1 MEKFSDKFSNLKKV
15 GIVSDAHG
23 IRGEIYVVIFSGD
36 VSWIQKMTEINLV
49 TSTQSKTSLKIKKI
63 KAFKK
68 GFIASFDGIIDRN
81 QAEELKKQEV
91 WIDEKLLV
99 SNDGEQ
105 PFLHE
110 LIQFEVI
117 DVKLGLIGKVIQ
129 FSSNGQ
135 QDLLVLDQAVNNQ
148 NIEIPFIKQFVSH
161 VDYASK
167 KITTDLPEGLIQ
179 INEKD

>member
-1 MEKFSDKFSNLKKV
+1 MDKFSNLKKI

-23 IRGEIYVVIFSGD
+23 IRGDIYVVIFSGD
-36 VSWIQKMTEINLV
+36 VSWIAKMTEINLASS
-49 TSTQSKTSLKIKKI
+49 STESVVSYKIKKI

-68 GFIASFDGIIDRN
+68 GFIASIHEIIDRN

-105 PFLHE
+105 PFLNE
-110 LIQFEVI
+110 LIHFEVI
-117 DVKLGLIGKVIQ
+117 DLKLGRIGKVIQ
-129 FSSNGQ
+129 FSSNGE
-135 QDLLVLDQAVNNQ
+135 QDLLVLDKTVNNQ
-148 NIEIPFIKQFVSH
+148 NIEIPFIKQFVNQ
-161 VDYASK
+161 VDYHAK
-167 KITTDLPEGLIQ
+167 KIMTDLPEGLIQ

>member
-1 MEKFSDKFSNLKKV
+1 MDKFLNSRKV

-23 IRGEIYVVIFSGD
+23 IRGEVYVIVFSGD
-36 VSWIQKMTEINLV
+36 ISWIEKMTEIILV
-49 TSTQSKTSLKIKKI
+49 SQPTETRSTHKIKKI

-68 GFIASFDGIIDRN
+68 GFIVSFHGIIDRN
-81 QAEELKKQEV
+81 QAEELKKYEV
-91 WIDEKLLV
+91 WIDKNLLV

-105 PFLHE
+105 PFLNE
-110 LIQFEVI
+110 LIHFEVI
-117 DVKLGLIGKVIQ
+117 DIKLGLIGKVIQ

-135 QDLLVLDQAVNNQ
+135 QDLLVLDKSVNNQ
-148 NIEIPFIKQFVSH
+148 NIEIPFIKQFVSQ

-167 KITTDLPEGLIQ
+167 KIMTDLPEGLIQ

>member
-1 MEKFSDKFSNLKKV
+1 MDNLLNLKKV
-15 GIVSDAHG
+15 GLVSDAHG

-36 VSWIQKMTEINLV
+36 VSWLDKLTEISFV
-49 TSTQSKTSLKIKKI
+49 TMAQSKSSLKIKKI

-68 GFIASFDGIIDRN
+68 GFIASLDGVIDRN

-117 DVKLGLIGKVIQ
+117 DVNLGFIGKVIQ

-148 NIEIPFIKQFVSH
+148 NIEIPFIKQFVRQ
-161 VDYASK
+161 VDYLAK
-167 KITTDLPEGLIQ
+167 KIMTDLPEGLVQ